1 MDVLGYI
8 EGLDDARVRDA
19 VLPWAARIPAGVL
32 SRARLVTLARG
43 EELVRMLDRCERVY
57 LLCRG
62 RVRTTSHGS
71 SGSTFAIDEFEAPA
85 VFGEMEVLSES
96 PLYHGSLVAVTDCEF
111 VSARREDYLAW
122 LTSDPEALLAR
133 SRSVVRSL
141 LRQSGAE
148 RSLLGWNGTKRLMF
162 VLCQYCHQLPGPDG
176 VVIRA
181 TRTELAEKANVSTKT
196 VSRALEELE
205 SRRMLRREG
214 RRIVIDRAAC
224 ARLDREMQHELESS
238 LPQGGEKEE

>member
-1 MDVLGYI
+1 MDVLDYI
-8 EGLDDARVRDA
+8 AGLDARVRDA
-19 VLPWAARIPAGVL
+19 VLPWASRIPAGTL
-32 SRARLVTLARG
+32 SRARLVRLGRG

-57 LLCRG
+57 LLCSG
-62 RVRTTSHGS
+62 RVRTTSHGA
-71 SGSTFAIDEFEAPA
+71 SGSTFAIDEFGAPA

-162 VLCQYCHQLPGPDG
+162 VLCQYCHQQAGPDG
-176 VVIRA
+176 AVIRA

-205 SRRMLRREG
+205 GRRMLRRVG

-224 ARLDREMQHELESS
+224 DRLDREMQHELETS
-238 LPQGGEKEE
+238 LPQGGEREE